1 MSDVMLQDQIAAAN
15 AYEELFIPA
24 VFGQWAPIVVR
35 TAGVEPGQRVLDV
48 ACGTGILARAAAK
61 QVAPGGRVTG
71 LDVTPGM
78 VAVAEQ
84 LAPAIEWKQGAAGE
98 LPFAEATF
106 DAVVSQFGMMFFPD
120 RVQALREMQRVLVPG
135 GRLAVAVFDGLESHA
150 AYNDEVVLFDRTIS
164 SAAGDALRIPFC
176 LGDTVD
182 LKQMGEDAGF
192 TAVSVTTHQ
201 GTACFPSLRS
211 LVEADLRGWLPV
223 MGIVLDEAKIEAV
236 LAEAETEMAGFVTAQ
251 GTAEFPLSVHIL
263 SGVKAA

>member
-1 MSDVMLQDQIAAAN
+1 MSEVMMQEQIAAAT
-15 AYEELFIPA
+15 AYEELFVPA
-24 VFGQWAPIVVR
+24 VFGQWAPVVAQA
-35 TAGVEPGQRVLDV
+35 AGVEPGQQVLDV
-48 ACGTGILARAAAK
+48 ACGTGILAREAARRVGQAGA
-61 QVAPGGRVTG
+61 VAG
-71 LDVTPGM
+71 LDMTPGM

-84 LAPAIEWKQGAAGE
+84 LAPEIEWKQGTAGE

-106 DAVVSQFGMMFFPD
+106 DAVVSQFGLMFFPD
-120 RVQALREMQRVLVPG
+120 RVQALREMRRVLVPG
-135 GRLAVAVFDGLESHA
+135 GRLAVAVFDGLETHA
-150 AYNDEVVLFDRTIS
+150 AYSDEVALFDRTIS
-164 SAAGDALRIPFC
+164 EQAGDALRIPFC

-201 GTACFPSLRS
+201 GTARFPSLRS

-236 LAEAETEMAGFVTAQ
+236 LAEAEATMGAFVTAQ

-263 SGVKAA
+263 SGVKAE